1 MNQVQVLVLDPL
13 ISTRSSTH
21 VEIGR
26 QVKVGDT
33 NFLKSYIFPIIKL
46 EPPIMSKYTRIM
58 TIIFPIGFYSII
70 WKFLNITQN
79 H

>member
-46 EPPIMSKYTRIM
+46 EPPIMFKYTRIM
-58 TIIFPIGFYSII
+58 TIILPLGFNCII
-70 WKFLNITQN
+70 WNFSNFTQN
-79 H
+79 N